1 MTASPLV
8 TVFGSL
14 HYDIAVFGPNRPRK
28 GETVTGTSWHPKSG
42 GKGGNQA
49 VSAARTGV
57 ATSMIGAV
65 ADDDFG
71 RFLLSNLDRK
81 NVDHTFV
88 RRDAS
93 HSTGMSV
100 AIFDAEGDYG
110 AVIVSGSNLTLGDHD
125 ILAAQDLLRRTTIL
139 VLQNEIPDS
148 ANVAAAKAVK
158 EAGGRVMI
166 NAAPARVLSND
177 LQHFIDII
185 VVNAIEAEM
194 LAGVP
199 VVETLEGA
207 LEAARKLVRI
217 FPEVV
222 VTAGGSGVA
231 YANRAGEEIVI
242 EAVKVKVESTHGA
255 GDEFIGVLAAEIASG
270 KTMNAALRKA
280 NMDAAKLVGTPEK
293 TRLQ

>member
-14 HYDIAVFGPNRPRK
+14 HYDIAVFGPARPRK
-28 GETVTGTSWHPKSG
+28 GETVTGTSWHPKFG

-49 VSAARTGV
+49 VSAARSGV
-57 ATSMIGAV
+57 STAMIGAV
-65 ADDDFG
+65 ADDEFG
-71 RFLLSNLDRK
+71 RFLISNLERR

-88 RRDAS
+88 RCNAS
-93 HSTGMSV
+93 QTTGMSV
-100 AIFDAEGDYG
+100 AIFDDEGDYG
-110 AVIVSGSNLTLGDHD
+110 AVIVSGSNLTLGKDD
-125 ILAAQDLLRRTTIL
+125 VLAAGALLGRTTIL
-139 VLQNEIPDS
+139 VLQNEVPDA
-148 ANVAAAKAVK
+148 ANVAAAKAMR
-158 EAGGRVMI
+158 EAGGRVLI
-166 NAAPARVLSND
+166 NAAPARALSNE
-177 LQHFIDII
+177 LQPLVDII

-199 VVETLEGA
+199 VVETLDGA

-231 YANRAGEEIVI
+231 YASRDGEEIVI
-242 EAVKVKVESTHGA
+242 AAVKVKVESTHGA

-270 KTMNAALRKA
+270 RTMNDALQKA
-280 NMDAAKLVGTPEK
+280 NMDAGKLVGTPEED
-293 TRLQ
+293 RL